1 MATAQ
6 GLQRPHNS
14 LYNSTGP
21 EKAIQHT
28 SLPARRQKVLLLC
41 EWSQWFTGF
50 LLGLDST
57 SCCPYLRAGQ
67 PQLFQI
73 HSGLDSPSYS
83 HSYSN
88 SLAYLRTGQSQWLE
102 FTGLI
107 AGLDSPR
114 YSNSLASLRIGT
126 QVLLQFLP
134 LHRVFVFQGWTAPGC
149 FSPIV
154 CRILKTSKNSHEH
167 P

>member
-28 SLPARRQKVLLLC
+28 SLPARRQKVLLL
-41 EWSQWFTGF
+41 STPVSGVN
-50 LLGLDST
+50 GSAISDS
-57 SCCPYLRAGQ
+57 LRAGQ
-67 PQLFQI
+67 PQLQPQLFKFT
-73 HSGLDSPSYS
+73 GLPQD
-83 HSYSN
+83 
-88 SLAYLRTGQSQWLE
+88 WLE

-154 CRILKTSKNSHEH
+154 CRILKTSKNSHELT
-167 P
+167 

>member
-14 LYNSTGP
+14 LYKSTGP

-83 HSYSN
+83 RSYSN
-88 SLAYLRTGQSQWLE
+88 SLAYLKTGW
-102 FTGLI
+102 
-107 AGLDSPR
+107 
-114 YSNSLASLRIGT
+114 NSLASS
-126 QVLLQFLP
+126 
-134 LHRVFVFQGWTAPGC
+134 QGWTAPGIQIPWLPSGLEHKC
-149 FSPIV
+149 CCNFCLCTGCLSFRGGQPQVVFHQIV
-154 CRILKTSKNSHEH
+154 CRILKTSKNSHELT
-167 P
+167 

>member
-67 PQLFQI
+67 PQLQPQLFKFTGLPQDWTVPVVGI
-73 HSGLDSPSYS
+73 HWPHRRAGQPQVFKFLGFPQDWNTSVVAIFAFAQGVCLSGLDSPR
-83 HSYSN
+83 
-88 SLAYLRTGQSQWLE
+88 LFFTKLFVE
-102 FTGLI
+102 F
-107 AGLDSPR
+107 
-114 YSNSLASLRIGT
+114 
-126 QVLLQFLP
+126 
-134 LHRVFVFQGWTAPGC
+134 
-149 FSPIV
+149 
-154 CRILKTSKNSHEH
+154 
-167 P
+167 